1 MVLLLLS
8 IFLLISAWCEAVL
21 RAGILGGVKNIY
33 CPYQPQFSMVPK
45 HLCHKRTDTNSYII
59 ASTDRVANPQ
69 GRFFIYD
76 DQQRRVVTVTITQVS
91 DSDTREY
98 WCGVFDS
105 TGIFVFFEK
114 VDFWAM
120 PLTGHTG
127 GEAVIRFLYGPGYEQ
142 KTKYLSR
149 PGTKTSLLIH
159 TQRGH
164 TRADN
169 DKFSLYD
176 NTMARTLTATI
187 RGLQAEDSGKYVFG
201 MENAGCYV
209 EWPLAVKGLTVVS
222 YYEGR
227 SVDISCKYPRT
238 SKKRSKH
245 FCRGKDPV
253 ECLEQGLSG
262 DGRLTLK
269 DLVADQV
276 FIVTISDL
284 TAEDAGIYW
293 CVEFTDRGP
302 EFTSAIQLTVKK
314 FSPQTDSG
322 TDSPQ
327 TDSPQTPSGSDTNS
341 AIWVLVPVVVLL
353 LLGIGLLVV
362 VKYKKKKSEQP
373 PNLPGNQ
380 MSTDTARTRNETVDY
395 ENDVVH
401 ACRKTRAN
409 PPTPPNSD
417 PEYQNSDTSAV
428 PLYLAVIPTSTE
440 SAPTNQTLDNK
451 TGRQSVA
458 TSQTLNVNPCQK
470 VFVCHTPHL
479 STSLNIP
486 TYQQL
491 NPNTNQGDSGYMS
504 L

>member
-114 VDFWAM
+114 VDFW
-120 PLTGHTG
+120 
-127 GEAVIRFLYGPGYEQ
+127 V
-142 KTKYLSR
+142 
-149 PGTKTSLLIH
+149 
-159 TQRGH
+159 
-164 TRADN
+164 
-169 DKFSLYD
+169 
-176 NTMARTLTATI
+176 
-187 RGLQAEDSGKYVFG
+187 
-201 MENAGCYV
+201 
-209 EWPLAVKGLTVVS
+209 TVVS

>member
-1 MVLLLLS
+1 MILLLLS

-21 RAGILGGVKNIY
+21 RAGILGGMKNIY

-45 HLCHKRTDTNSYII
+45 HLCHKRTDTSSYII
-59 ASTDRVANPQ
+59 ASTDTVANPQ

-105 TGIFVFFEK
+105 TGKFVFFEK

-120 PLTGHTG
+120 PLTGLKG

-201 MENAGCYV
+201 MENAGRYV

-238 SKKRSKH
+238 SKKRNKH

-322 TDSPQ
+322 S
-327 TDSPQTPSGSDTNS
+327 DSPQTPSGSDTNS

-362 VKYKKKKSEQP
+362 VKYKKKTSERAST
-373 PNLPGNQ
+373 
-380 MSTDTARTRNETVDY
+380 STDDQMDTNAAGNAQETVY
-395 ENDVVH
+395 YANNEVQARV
-401 ACRKTRAN
+401 RTQAN
-409 PPTPPNSD
+409 PPTPPRRINRPNSD
-417 PEYQNSDTSAV
+417 DVYQNSDRV
-428 PLYLAVIPTSTE
+428 EDIPPYLTVIP
-440 SAPTNQTLDNK
+440 
-451 TGRQSVA
+451 
-458 TSQTLNVNPCQK
+458 
-470 VFVCHTPHL
+470 
-479 STSLNIP
+479 
-486 TYQQL
+486 
-491 NPNTNQGDSGYMS
+491 
-504 L
+504 